1 MVTVLDK
8 KQCERSNWLEYRR
21 PSTAREH
28 RGYWYD
34 PTDPDAFH
42 TPEEIDDH
50 IERRDLNNYVS
61 TLCERP
67 DIRGRFMRRLA
78 EHPEER
84 SQWQH
89 VLDTLAQAEKNV
101 APLPHTT
108 RANSR

>member
-50 IERRDLNNYVS
+50 IEHRDLNNYVS
-61 TLCERP
+61 TLRERP

-84 SQWQH
+84 AQWQH
-89 VLDTLAQAEKNV
+89 VHDALAQAERSV
-101 APLPHTT
+101 APRPHTA
-108 RANSR
+108 RANSM